1 MIRNLNMLKA
11 LYNRYPF
18 FFNMLAVLVLL
29 VITRT
34 LDWLA
39 WSPLTPE
46 KTKNILIEHLFEF
59 FSFLP
64 FVLLFIYS
72 YSWAIKRKNSVLHY
86 TLVIVYTVFGP
97 PLFLFLSTWLETA
110 LWGKSVLAFT
120 FDLVKKYSPGVSIVL
135 LFLSATYYLTHLQLQ
150 SARQREIAHK
160 AETLTKDVQLKMLRY
175 QINPHFLFNVLNSI
189 YSLIDE
195 NTEKAKK
202 LVIDMSEYY
211 RYTLNKQQHTISI
224 EQEVESIMKYLE
236 IQKTRFE
243 EEFQYEISV
252 DETVKSVSIP
262 SFLIHLLIENA
273 VKYGTKTMKQKL
285 IVRLSIRMENK
296 MLSIKVSNTG
306 KLLTATPNGE
316 KNIDGTGNG
325 IENLK
330 YRLALYYNDNYSFSL
345 KEKDGWVVAAI
356 EINNIN
362 T

>member
-1 MIRNLNMLKA
+1 MM
-11 LYNRYPF
+11 
-18 FFNMLAVLVLL
+18 AVLLL
-29 VITRT
+29 LTITRT
-34 LDWLA
+34 LDSFA
-39 WSPLTPE
+39 WIPPSPE
-46 KTKNILIEHLFEF
+46 KTKIILLNYLFEF
-59 FSFLP
+59 ISFLP
-64 FVLLFIYS
+64 LLFLLIYS
-72 YSWAIKRKNSVLHY
+72 YRWTVKRKQNIMLYSLIIVYAVLGP
-86 TLVIVYTVFGP
+86 TLV
-97 PLFLFLSTWLETA
+97 LFISHWLEIS
-110 LWGKSVLAFT
+110 LWRAVTEHITL
-120 FDLVKKYSPGVSIVL
+120 DIIEKYTPGVSLVL

-150 SARQREIAHK
+150 SARQRETAHK

-189 YSLIDE
+189 YTLIDE

-211 RYTLNKQQHTISI
+211 RYTLNKQQFTISI
-224 EQEVESIMKYLE
+224 EQEVESIIKYFE

-243 EEFQYEISV
+243 EEFIYEISV
-252 DETVKSVSIP
+252 DERVKSISIP

-273 VKYGTKTMKQKL
+273 VKYGTKTIKHKL

-306 KLLTATPNGE
+306 KLLNTTPNGE

-345 KEKDGWVVAAI
+345 KEEDGWVVADI
-356 EINNIN
+356 EIYNIN
-362 T
+362 P